1 MWWEGEHPADM
12 TPPTRSCLAFMCAK
26 DERVRSQIS
35 YISTYICH
43 KHPRSV
49 REAARQVVFRLI
61 FLSVDGW
68 LRFSRLRLWWRLRC
82 VSVSL
87 NSVYRHRYFNCWLR
101 WWLLVLKNSWD
112 HRTLRF
118 WYFLLLFWRVLETKR
133 KCHQFSNLSKC
144 YQKCTIKAQSFVT
157 LSSSSLR
164 PTLGTAALGFWN
176 WSSCMIGF
184 CVFRRRLQTQEMR
197 ASIPFSF

>member
-12 TPPTRSCLAFMCAK
+12 TPLTGSCLAFMCAK
-26 DERVRSQIS
+26 DDRVGSHIS

-49 REAARQVVFRLI
+49 HEAARQVVFRLI
-61 FLSVDGW
+61 FLSVDSW
-68 LRFSRLRLWWRLRC
+68 LRFRHLRLWGRLRC

-112 HRTLRF
+112 HGTLRF
-118 WYFLLLFWRVLETKR
+118 WYFLLLFWGVWKFNANVTNFQICRNVTK
-133 KCHQFSNLSKC
+133 N
-144 YQKCTIKAQSFVT
+144 AQSRHNP
-157 LSSSSLR
+157 LSPCPR
-164 PTLGTAALGFWN
+164 PHCPPTLGTAALGFWN
-176 WSSCMIGF
+176 WSRLYDWLF
-184 CVFRRRLQTQEMR
+184 VFRRRLETQEMR